1 MRNIT
6 LSFMLLVVFSN
17 CTHIDCAHMEKQ
29 FSSYREAESQIL
41 KTSFDLTDRVNTSES
56 SWVRGASYYS
66 CDKRMGYFIL
76 KTDRGNYVHKNL
88 PLRVWEG
95 FKKAKSFGSYYDA
108 LIKNRYQL
116 DLIQR

>member
-6 LSFMLLVVFSN
+6 LSLILSVVFSN

-76 KTDRGNYVHKNL
+76 KTDSGNYVHKNL
-88 PLRVWEG
+88 PLGVWKG

>member
-1 MRNIT
+1 
-6 LSFMLLVVFSN
+6 
-17 CTHIDCAHMEKQ
+17 MEKKGRWQ
-29 FSSYREAESQIL
+29 QN
-41 KTSFDLTDRVNTSES
+41 LTNED
-56 SWVRGASYYS
+56 
-66 CDKRMGYFIL
+66 
-76 KTDRGNYVHKNL
+76 YVHKNL